1 MSQAIDLA
9 SLSRF
14 AARVLAARP
23 ELGGR
28 EVNVSSDIDLVFLHP
43 AGEGAHRF
51 EGPAR
56 RLMRLL
62 AETTEDGFVFRVD
75 LRLRPYGESGPLVCS
90 FDFLES
96 YFVEQ
101 GREWER
107 YAWIK
112 ARAVAGEMSG
122 GGHAELAGIVRS
134 VVYRKYIDF
143 AMLDAMRRLHSEVPR
158 H

>member
-1 MSQAIDLA
+1 
-9 SLSRF
+9 
-14 AARVLAARP
+14 
-23 ELGGR
+23 
-28 EVNVSSDIDLVFLHP
+28 
-43 AGEGAHRF
+43 
-51 EGPAR
+51 
-56 RLMRLL
+56 MRLL

-75 LRLRPYGESGPLVCS
+75 LRLRPYGESGPLVCG

-122 GGHAELAGIVRS
+122 GGHAELAVILRS
-134 VVYRKYIDF
+134 FGEPKDVGF
-143 AMLDAMRRLHSEVPR
+143 PTLHAMRRRPAAVRGRMLPPSRPR
-158 H
+158 APTPPPGGGLAH